1 MTLLNASDCTIS
13 FHSLGEFGVGIGALH
28 GDDVVVSLGQLLDVS
43 RVGKVEAGADGVVA
57 VDHRDVHAVQHGGQH
72 FSVDLLE
79 GKATRVLRDVVHPC
93 FRGVDGGIQRDE
105 ARLLQHAQ
113 RSRQVGVVIGNGDGC
128 VRGQLIERAGF
139 AQEHAHG
146 GGGHLDDGCEVEV
159 VLFGEALQIGRMLEQ
174 VEVDLAVGQS
184 IVRLHVVGEFDVLN
198 RVALLGQ
205 RGFDGLLEHVLIGSC
220 AHADSDSFGIGAA
233 GRRTAGQDEQG
244 DGQAGDKGC
253 GGAAGSRRARS
264 GGGFM

>member
-1 MTLLNASDCTIS
+1 MDA
-13 FHSLGEFGVGIGALH
+13 
-28 GDDVVVSLGQLLDVS
+28 
-43 RVGKVEAGADGVVA
+43 
-57 VDHRDVHAVQHGGQH
+57 
-72 FSVDLLE
+72 
-79 GKATRVLRDVVHPC
+79 
-93 FRGVDGGIQRDE
+93 
-105 ARLLQHAQ
+105 
-113 RSRQVGVVIGNGDGC
+113 RSRLC
-128 VRGQLIERAGF
+128 W
-139 AQEHAHG
+139 
-146 GGGHLDDGCEVEV
+146 
-159 VLFGEALQIGRMLEQ
+159 FGEALQIGRMLEQ